1 MLVLSLARLKLC
13 WGVRDFVAVAD
24 LVYMQNGKKMHI
36 RDVYIAF

>member
-1 MLVLSLARLKLC
+1 MLVPGLAWLKLC

-24 LVYMQNGKKMHI
+24 LVYMQKSKKIHI